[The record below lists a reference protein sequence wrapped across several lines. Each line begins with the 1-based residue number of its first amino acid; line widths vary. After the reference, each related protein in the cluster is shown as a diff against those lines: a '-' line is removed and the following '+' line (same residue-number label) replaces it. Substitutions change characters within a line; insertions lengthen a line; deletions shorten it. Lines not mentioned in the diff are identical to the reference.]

1 MYRLFVALELPET
14 ITQELVSISY
24 GVPGARWLEPEQMH
38 LTLRFIGEVDG
49 GVFRDVAAALMEIEE
64 PAFDLTLRGVGFFP
78 PRNHPHDL
86 WVGVEKN
93 DALVHLRNKIESRL
107 VRAGLTPES
116 RKFVPHVVI
125 ARLKETKLNKLADF
139 LARNSLLHLQ
149 PFTISGFNL
158 YSSHLGSRGASYEIE
173 QEYQLTARR
182 DTPV

>member
-1 MYRLFVALELPET
+1 
-14 ITQELVSISY
+14 
-24 GVPGARWLEPEQMH
+24 
-38 LTLRFIGEVDG
+38 
-49 GVFRDVAAALMEIEE
+49 
-64 PAFDLTLRGVGFFP
+64 
-78 PRNHPHDL
+78 